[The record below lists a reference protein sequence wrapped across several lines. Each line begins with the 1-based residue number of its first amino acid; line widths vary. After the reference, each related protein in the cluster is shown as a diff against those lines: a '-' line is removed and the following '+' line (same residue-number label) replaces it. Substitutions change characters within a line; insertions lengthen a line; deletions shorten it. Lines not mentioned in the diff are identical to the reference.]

1 MSPNLQHHLIDYV
14 HTSIAHCSHTSDD
27 MDAMACH
34 DDDDNS
40 VEVDK
45 TDAVF
50 QNDNATDDTD
60 STVVVAGVS
69 KVQTVMSIQSTTT
82 PTATATITE
91 LELISKLRLAMGATL
106 QMLEATRD
114 NLTILGQR
122 MDRLQH
128 NSRVC
133 RQQQQ
138 QLLLLKRNQ
147 EQQRQDQ
154 DDDEAGY

>member
-1 MSPNLQHHLIDYV
+1 MSQSSAPLSTMAV
-14 HTSIAHCSHTSDD
+14 ASDD
-27 MDAMACH
+27 MDAMSCH
-34 DDDDNS
+34 DDDNS
-40 VEVDK
+40 VHVDK

-60 STVVVAGVS
+60 STVVAGSNVH
-69 KVQTVMSIQSTTT
+69 TVMSIQSTPTT
-82 PTATATITE
+82 AAGTITE

-114 NLTILGQR
+114 NLTVLGQR

-128 NSRVC
+128 NSRAC

-138 QLLLLKRNQ
+138 LLRKRNQ
-147 EQQRQDQ
+147 EQQQQDQ
-154 DDDEAGY
+154 QGEEGGF

>member
-1 MSPNLQHHLIDYV
+1 
-14 HTSIAHCSHTSDD
+14 

-138 QLLLLKRNQ
+138 QQQLLLLKRNQ